1 MNRKAF
7 LQRKINAGFKNVYTS
22 TDGTITPEGV
32 IASQYFEI
40 TIFGRTTQGENPTAV
55 APKDFYGLGTYNNES
70 GVYELPISLQTNN
83 GTFNTNIDLK
93 QAPLFALT
101 AGEKVVYDKL
111 LITPLS
117 VKALYSNVN
126 VKLTLNTLA
135 SVDVDTDTVTFDISS
150 YAAPVAGDFTG
161 YGTHTSVVTNTAALG
176 ASGIGISEG
185 VATWKG
191 ILGELGLST
200 EEEFR
205 AWLSSQNVCVI
216 YPSETVSVAT
226 LAPLSFTLENGK
238 NVFFIDSGDGYIYL
252 ADEDGN
258 VLCTEDGDSLVLEE
272 VLAIEG
278 IKMELVCRSRDL
290 QRS

>member
-22 TDGTITPEGV
+22 TDGTIAPEGV

-40 TIFGRTTQGENPTAV
+40 TIFGRTTQGEKPVAV

-70 GVYELPISLQTNN
+70 GVYELPVSLQTNN
-83 GTFNTNIDLK
+83 GTFNTNIDLR

-117 VKALYSNVN
+117 VKALYNNVN

-135 SVDVDTDTVTFDISS
+135 SVDADADTVTFDISS

-161 YGTHTSVVTNTAALG
+161 YGTHTSVVTNATALG
-176 ASGIGISEG
+176 ASGIGIAEG

-205 AWLSSQNVCVI
+205 AWLSSQNVYVI

-226 LAPLSFTLENGK
+226 LAPLSFTLDNGK

-278 IKMELVCRSRDL
+278 VKMELVCRSRDL